1 MNPFSI
7 NKSTV
12 HLQIKR
18 HDMNKFV
25 YPAMLFII
33 LMAVIIYL
41 ASIGT
46 GMAILVPIIIVA
58 IIALA
63 FLFVRC
69 KGPENETL
77 EEEPQQQTIQDYIT
91 AYGQPDD
98 ILVTDV
104 TRGNEPDGAVLIYDK
119 GGKQGNGFL
128 VYNGAVID
136 KDSITDITFHNK
148 FGTAFG
154 LPDEFLVVLST
165 NDESQQKVYIR
176 AGNDIDMAQETISL
190 IKSHLSL

>member
-7 NKSTV
+7 NQSII

-18 HDMNKFV
+18 HDMKKFV

-33 LMAVIIYL
+33 LMAIIIYL

-46 GMAILVPIIIVA
+46 GMAILIPIIIVA
-58 IIALA
+58 VIALA

-69 KGPENETL
+69 KGPESDTL
-77 EEEPQQQTIQDYIT
+77 EDEPRQQTIQDFIT
-91 AYGQPDD
+91 TYGQPDD

-104 TRGNEPDGAVLIYDK
+104 TRGNEADGSVLIYDK

-128 VYNGAVID
+128 VYNGIVID

-154 LPDEFLVVLST
+154 LPDEFLVVVST
-165 NDESQQKVYIR
+165 NDESQPKVYIR
-176 AGNDIDMAQETISL
+176 AGNDIDMAKETITQ
-190 IKSHLSL
+190 IKSHLSI